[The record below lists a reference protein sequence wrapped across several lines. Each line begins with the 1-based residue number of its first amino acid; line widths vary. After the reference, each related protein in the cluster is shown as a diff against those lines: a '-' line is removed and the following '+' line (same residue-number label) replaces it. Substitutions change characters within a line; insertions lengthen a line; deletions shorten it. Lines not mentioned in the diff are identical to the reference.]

1 MERGRRLVFCGI
13 GVCVVLLLAFWLII
27 AFLPAKEDKKKKPDD
42 AQTEEPSAEIPK
54 QYLVSE
60 ISSRD
65 KSKNEVEETVL
76 FEYDELG
83 RWSKVTRGYREW
95 GEWEQLVYEFSYSY
109 VNGEPYTV
117 VVLSGLYET
126 TTQTNTYDSFGR
138 LRRSEKA
145 QEDPQKPGRKVVL
158 STVLYDN
165 YGRETL
171 MTAYDLSGRVKAKE
185 EREYDIYGNYTKWVL
200 TEWDNQGDEY
210 VSVRYKSECDE
221 TGRVVRYLDPDS
233 ERLIKEFQYLDD
245 GSRIEVEYDFR
256 DGSKVRESCYDS
268 EGRMVKQEIYVYG
281 SVSTYEREYTPTG
294 YIGTNSSEYP
304 EGKGILS
311 EFEYDS
317 AAERVIYSKDYKRRE
332 EFCVVRDDTGRILCE
347 ERKDFEGHILYK
359 KAYEYDKEGNLIS
372 EEDNDMLT
380 TYKYVTVSLTEE
392 QEKARAQFFLD
403 EEMYRFD
410 YFLKY

>member
-13 GVCVVLLLAFWLII
+13 GVCVVLLLAFVLII
-27 AFLPAKEDKKKKPDD
+27 VLLPDKGDKKKKPDD

-117 VVLSGLYET
+117 VVL
-126 TTQTNTYDSFGR
+126 
-138 LRRSEKA
+138 
-145 QEDPQKPGRKVVL
+145 
-158 STVLYDN
+158 
-165 YGRETL
+165 
-171 MTAYDLSGRVKAKE
+171 
-185 EREYDIYGNYTKWVL
+185 
-200 TEWDNQGDEY
+200 
-210 VSVRYKSECDE
+210 
-221 TGRVVRYLDPDS
+221 
-233 ERLIKEFQYLDD
+233 
-245 GSRIEVEYDFR
+245 
-256 DGSKVRESCYDS
+256 
-268 EGRMVKQEIYVYG
+268 
-281 SVSTYEREYTPTG
+281 
-294 YIGTNSSEYP
+294 
-304 EGKGILS
+304 
-311 EFEYDS
+311 
-317 AAERVIYSKDYKRRE
+317 
-332 EFCVVRDDTGRILCE
+332 TGRILCE

-359 KAYEYDKEGNLIS
+359 KAYEYDEEGNLIS

-410 YFLKY
+410 YFFKY